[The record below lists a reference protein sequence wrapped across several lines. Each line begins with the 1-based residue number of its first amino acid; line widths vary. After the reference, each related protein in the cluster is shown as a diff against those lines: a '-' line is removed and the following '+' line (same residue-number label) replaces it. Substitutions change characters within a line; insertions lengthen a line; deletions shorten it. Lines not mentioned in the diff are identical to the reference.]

1 MAQIVFQRHRVHCLD
16 HIMGPY
22 AFRLDVFARIIFGA
36 RISLY
41 VSLSVML
48 LSVSIGTIIGAVV
61 GYYGGKVDSIVMR
74 IVDVF
79 LAVPSILLSVT
90 VVAALGTGVPVLIVA
105 LTVSRIPSFIRI
117 VRSTVMQVKC
127 SDYIEAAVAY
137 GTGSGRIILRHVLP
151 NALGPIIVQAT
162 LDLAGILISIA
173 GLGFIGLG
181 IPSPQ
186 PEWGTMLA
194 ESKSAMLL
202 PPYLM
207 LFPGMAIAVTVLSLN
222 LIGDGL
228 RDALDPKLTD

>member
-1 MAQIVFQRHRVHCLD
+1 MRKTAELKQRSQLASIWRRFCKHKLAMVGLFVFCIIVFFAVFADAFADYEADCVAQNVFQRHMAPCLD
-16 HIMGPY
+16 HIMGTD
-22 AFRLDVFARIIFGA
+22 AFGRDVFARIIFGA

-117 VRSTVMQVKC
+117 VRSTVMQVKG
-127 SDYIEAAVAY
+127 SDSIEAAVAY
-137 GTGSGRIILRHVLP
+137 GT
-151 NALGPIIVQAT
+151 AA
-162 LDLAGILISIA
+162 SI
-173 GLGFIGLG
+173 
-181 IPSPQ
+181 
-186 PEWGTMLA
+186 
-194 ESKSAMLL
+194 
-202 PPYLM
+202 
-207 LFPGMAIAVTVLSLN
+207 
-222 LIGDGL
+222 
-228 RDALDPKLTD
+228 